1 MEKIQTYT
9 PILREYKFDCF
20 SAEMEADSSGEWV
33 SYEDYNELSA
43 YADKLAEGLPCLPKD
58 IEVLRYANTALAQ
71 QVFELEDKLQ
81 DLRYELREERN

>member
-9 PILREYKFDCF
+9 PILREFDCF

-33 SYEDYNELSA
+33 RYEDYKELSE

-58 IEVLRYANTALAQ
+58 IEVLRDANATLAQ
-71 QVFELEDKLQ
+71 RVFELEEQLE
-81 DLRYELREERN
+81 DLHYEHKEERN

>member
-20 SAEMEADSSGEWV
+20 SAEMELNSSGEWV
-33 SYEDYNELSA
+33 RYNDYRELSE

-58 IEVLRYANTALAQ
+58 IEVLRDANTTLAQ
-71 QVFELEDKLQ
+71 RVFELEQQL
-81 DLRYELREERN
+81 EERN